1 MPHKFA
7 IGDNVEFHPA
17 TGRTI
22 DAARGPYVVTK
33 RSPGPGVQ
41 VFSTGSNIRPSRTS
55 ALRVKASCARPDT
68 WRLKRISTS
77 AR

>member
-22 DAARGPYVVTK
+22 NAARGPYVVTK
-33 RSPGPGVQ
+33 RSPGPGGKFQ
-41 VFSTGSNIRPSRTS
+41 YRIKHPTEPHERIARESE
-55 ALRVKASCARPDT
+55 LREA
-68 WRLKRISTS
+68 
-77 AR
+77 

>member
-7 IGDNVEFHPA
+7 IGDKVEFHPA

-33 RSPGPGVQ
+33 RFPGPGGKFQ
-41 VFSTGSNIRPSRTS
+41 Y
-55 ALRVKASCARPDT
+55 
-68 WRLKRISTS
+68 RIKHPTEPHERIVWESELS
-77 AR
+77 GA

>member
-7 IGDNVEFHPA
+7 IGDKVEFHPA

-33 RSPGPGVQ
+33 RSPGPGGKFQ
-41 VFSTGSNIRPSRTS
+41 YRIKHPIEPHERIARESE
-55 ALRVKASCARPDT
+55 LREA
-68 WRLKRISTS
+68 
-77 AR
+77 